1 MTSIES
7 NWGLGTA
14 WAVGITIGAAT
25 QALLQLL
32 GVMLATAL

>member
-14 WAVGITIGAAT
+14 WVIGITIGAAA
-25 QALLQLL
+25 QAVLQLL
-32 GVMLATAL
+32 GATLANTL

>member
-14 WAVGITIGAAT
+14 WAVGLAIGAAA

-32 GVMLATAL
+32 GATLATAL